1 MINIQDLKEKQN
13 QFGKLIAKV
22 EGWDDKITTY
32 GYIRHV
38 NSQFITFEDSA
49 DPKLRFRV
57 HSIES
62 FEIENLRTRVNKF
75 V

>member
-1 MINIQDLKEKQN
+1 MTINIQDLKDKQN

-38 NSQFITFEDSA
+38 NSEFITFEDSA
-49 DPKLRFRV
+49 NPELSFRV

-62 FEIENLRTRVNKF
+62 FEIEEFKNKF